1 MKPRVLQ
8 KGAYLPELEA
18 TLAEEF
24 DVHQLWRETDQKTFL
39 SEHGGEFVGLA
50 TSARWGADATLIAAL
65 PNLKVISSFG
75 VGYDTIDVA
84 AAARRGIPVANTPDV
99 LNDCVA
105 DIAFGL
111 LIDVARGLSAS
122 DRFLRRGDWLKGD
135 FALQTR
141 VSGKRLGILG
151 LGRIGRA
158 IAKRAS
164 GFDMEVR
171 YHNRR
176 RVDDVSFG

>member
-1 MKPRVLQ
+1 MR
-8 KGAYLPELEA
+8 
-18 TLAEEF
+18 AE
-24 DVHQLWRETDQKTFL
+24 VP
-39 SEHGGEFVGLA
+39 A
-50 TSARWGADATLIAAL
+50 AAL
-65 PNLKVISSFG
+65 APGF
-75 VGYDTIDVA
+75 
-84 AAARRGIPVANTPDV
+84 R
-99 LNDCVA
+99 
-105 DIAFGL
+105 

-122 DRFLRRGDWLKGD
+122 ERFLRRGDWKRGP

-164 GFDMEVR
+164 GFDMDVR

-176 RVDDVSFG
+176 RVDNVDFTYEPSLVELARWADFLVLASSGGAETRHLVSAEVIGGQPYQGRGQPFRHGAWRSRRRGSRSRWRAA